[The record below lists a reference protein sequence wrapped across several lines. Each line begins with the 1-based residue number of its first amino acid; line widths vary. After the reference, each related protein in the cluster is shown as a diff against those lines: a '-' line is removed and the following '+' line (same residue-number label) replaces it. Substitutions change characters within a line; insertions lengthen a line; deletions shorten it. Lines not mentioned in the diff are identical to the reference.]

1 MNENFNIVRFSEFK
15 DKVKRD
21 GFDCGNDH
29 LNDFIK
35 TKGSQYEKNNLARIF
50 LAIEE
55 DTITIAGYYTLSGN
69 SVDLTNI
76 PENDSKKLPKH
87 LRVPVA
93 LIGKLAVDK
102 NFQGQ
107 GLGSYLLMDALDR
120 ILNLSEEMGYYAVE
134 VDAIDD
140 KAKSFY
146 DKYGFESLLDDNKH
160 MYITLKKLLRLQK

>member
-1 MNENFNIVRFSEFK
+1 MNKNFNIVRFSEFK

>member
-1 MNENFNIVRFSEFK
+1 MNKNFNIVRFSEFK

-21 GFDCGNDH
+21 GFECGNDH

-146 DKYGFESLLDDNKH
+146 DKYGFQSLLDDNKH
-160 MYITLKKLLRLQK
+160 MYISLKKLKQLK